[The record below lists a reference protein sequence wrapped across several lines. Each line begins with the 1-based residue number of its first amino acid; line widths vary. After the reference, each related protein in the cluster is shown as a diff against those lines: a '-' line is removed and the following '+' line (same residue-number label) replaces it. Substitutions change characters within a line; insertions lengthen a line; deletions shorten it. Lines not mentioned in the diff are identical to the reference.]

1 MAHLAQADLILCQ
14 NPIVTTLDSLTASFR
29 ATQDQLLDRLI
40 GIGEE
45 EYFRE
50 PVIALLRDLYRA
62 DGWLG

>member
-40 GIGEE
+40 GEE

-62 DGWLG
+62 DGRLG